1 MNLKQ
6 LCPIIIRS
14 FHHKTTP
21 LRNISI
27 ISEQKKLHDIE
38 TLQKDIDLKLKDLL
52 LTVEQL
58 TKKTELRLS
67 ILEKDK
73 LMNPSNYD
81 TIIYTGQE
89 DARNLS

>member
-1 MNLKQ
+1 MFLKR

-14 FHHKTTP
+14 FHHKTTS

-27 ISEQKKLHDIE
+27 ISDQRTLHDIE
-38 TLQKDIDLKLKDLL
+38 ILQKDIDLKLKVLNFK
-52 LTVEQL
+52 VEQL

-89 DARNLS
+89 DARKLS